1 MNDVQLSGTGLL
13 STIVFSPL
21 AGMFLVLL
29 WPGRGDG
36 RAIKRGAFVWS
47 LIPLGLVLYL
57 WWGRLFDHDAM
68 MTASGA
74 TMPIIQQADRVAWLR
89 TPIRADYFVGIDG
102 INMPLLLLTVSVTP
116 VVVLAS
122 FGMRRRVK
130 TYFTLLMLLETSMLG
145 YFSALNFFLFF
156 LFWEFSLVPMF
167 FMILLWGGPNRR
179 AAAVKFFVYTMAGSI
194 GMLVI
199 FQFLYLATA
208 AAGDGTSDL
217 VRLARLGAGVEAI
230 GGLDLQG
237 IIFNYVE
244 RLGITN
250 SLGGTTNRY
259 AAIVFWAI
267 FVAFAVKLGVWPFHT
282 WLPDV
287 YAEADTADTMFM
299 AGVMSKMGA
308 YGMLRLALPLL
319 PEAARQAA
327 PSIAVLGLAS
337 VVLGAYAALAQ
348 RDLKR
353 LIAYT
358 AINHMGLVTIG
369 IAAASAAGSGSLDS
383 RASAIAGVQMT
394 LVASGFSTAA
404 LFYLAGTLI
413 VRTGM
418 SDIHQFGGL
427 LQTMPRLAGAMDVA
441 LFANLG
447 LLGLADF
454 VGEFLI
460 FRGAWATLPLIAAT
474 AVIGLIVLALA
485 LLRMFQHVFS
495 GSLNQRWRAVADLSR
510 FETVTVLPLLALLLI
525 FGVYPA
531 LLLDVINGAG
541 TALASV
547 FVR

>member
-13 STIVFSPL
+13 SMIVFSPL

-36 RAIKRGAFVWS
+36 RAIKWGTFVWS
-47 LIPLGLVLYL
+47 LIPLGLMLYL
-57 WWGRLFDHDAM
+57 WWGRLFDPDAM

-89 TPIRADYFVGIDG
+89 TPIRADYFVGVDG
-102 INMPLLLLTVSVTP
+102 INMPLLLLTASLTP
-116 VVVLAS
+116 MVVLAS

-130 TYFTLLMLLETSMLG
+130 TYFALLMLLETSMLG

-167 FMILLWGGPNRR
+167 FMILNWGGPNRR
-179 AAAVKFFVYTMAGSI
+179 AAGVKFFVYTMAGSL

-199 FQFLYLATA
+199 FQFLYLATV

-217 VRLARLGAGVEAI
+217 VRLARLGAGVETI

-237 IIFNYVE
+237 IIFSYIE

-250 SLGGTTNRY
+250 SIGGTTNRY

-287 YAEADTADTMFM
+287 YAEADTADTMLM

-319 PEAARQAA
+319 PAAARQAA
-327 PSIAVLGLAS
+327 PIIAVLGLAS
-337 VVLGAYAALAQ
+337 VILGAYAGLAHQ
-348 RDLKR
+348 DIKR
-353 LIAYT
+353 RIAYT
-358 AINHMGLVTIG
+358 AVNHMGLVTIG
-369 IAAASAAGSGSLDS
+369 IAAAAAVGQATLES

-394 LVASGFSTAA
+394 LVASGFSTAT
-404 LFYLAGTLI
+404 LFYLAGMLI
-413 VRTGM
+413 SRTGTR
-418 SDIHQFGGL
+418 DLRQFGGL
-427 LQTMPRLAGAMDVA
+427 RHTMPRLAGALGVA

-447 LLGLADF
+447 LPGLADF

-460 FRGAWATLPLIAAT
+460 IRGAWATLPLIAAI
-474 AVIGLIVLALA
+474 AVIGLVVLAL
-485 LLRMFQHVFS
+485 LLLQMYQQIFS
-495 GSLNQRWRAVADLSR
+495 GALNTRWRNTPDLSR
-510 FETVTVLPLLALLLI
+510 FEIVTTLPLLTVLLI